1 MDEFFEK
8 ILPILITFGIP
19 IFIGIVSSSKKKKK
33 RSPVFSENKTEFNSD
48 SSGKDTSQEIE
59 NLFDKEEETSEKQYQ
74 SEENKNVSIQESKTR
89 LEEEWERSKHGKDN
103 VKKAEKEKEQ
113 GTEKKEKGT
122 ILENYEEGE
131 QMTEYKYEQYETTNK
146 TKRKDVISRIQED
159 FDLEE
164 AIIYSEI
171 INRKH
176 F

>member
-1 MDEFFEK
+1 MSDFFEK

-19 IFIGIVSSSKKKKK
+19 IFIGIVSSSKKKRK
-33 RSPVFSENKTEFNSD
+33 RSPMFSENKMAFNVD
-48 SSGKDTSQEIE
+48 SPGENPNQEVE
-59 NLFDKEEETSEKQYQ
+59 NLFDKEDEPSEKQYQ
-74 SEENKNVSIQESKTR
+74 SEEDKDVSIHEAKTR
-89 LEEEWERSKHGKDN
+89 LEEEWERSKHEKDN

-113 GTEKKEKGT
+113 ETEKKENDT
-122 ILENYEEGE
+122 ILENFEEGE
-131 QMTEYKYEQYETTNK
+131 QMTEYKYEQYESTNK

-164 AIIYSEI
+164 AVIYSEI